1 MQIRW
6 HPKSKETD
14 LKSFHFLHNIQEY
27 FYLRYVAKRPLTSA
41 VSQTQYCLYVY
52 WSPDTSIEVGIWIL
66 STGATN
72 TGIPEQEVFINML
85 IIITF
90 PLYWKTSATFPS
102 LWNNWSSS
110 FHLHL
115 TSILLEQKLS
125 LMNFS
130 LLHFFTNVNYFLV
143 ELDQMCIFAQALSHS
158 LMFVAFWVFAVIDAI
173 YICAME
179 ASIVLPNIFFQVI
192 VVGVRIIHCSTSFL
206 ELHSCSM

>member
-1 MQIRW
+1 MSPYKCSFPNTVLFVCLLISRYEYRGR
-6 HPKSKETD
+6 HLNPKHECYQ
-14 LKSFHFLHNIQEY
+14 H
-27 FYLRYVAKRPLTSA
+27 
-41 VSQTQYCLYVY
+41 C
-52 WSPDTSIEVGIWIL
+52 
-66 STGATN
+66 
-72 TGIPEQEVFINML
+72 GIPEQEVFINML

-90 PLYWKTSATFPS
+90 PLYWKTSATFPF

-130 LLHFFTNVNYFLV
+130 LLHFFPNVNHFLV
-143 ELDQMCIFAQALSHS
+143 ELDQMCIFAQALSHL
-158 LMFVAFWVFAVIDAI
+158 LMFVAFWVFPVIYAI

-192 VVGVRIIHCSTSFL
+192 VVQVTIIHCSTSFL
-206 ELHSCSM
+206 ELHPHSI

>member
-1 MQIRW
+1 MSPYKCSFPNTVLFVCLLNALQAL
-6 HPKSKETD
+6 HVETY
-14 LKSFHFLHNIQEY
+14 Q
-27 FYLRYVAKRPLTSA
+27 RTS
-41 VSQTQYCLYVY
+41 VKTQLGLLNPSV
-52 WSPDTSIEVGIWIL
+52 SPDTSIEAGIWIL
-66 STGATN
+66 SVGATN
-72 TGIPEQEVFINML
+72 TGILEQEVYINML

-130 LLHFFTNVNYFLV
+130 LLHFFPNVNYFLV
-143 ELDQMCIFAQALSHS
+143 ELDQMCIFAQALSHL
-158 LMFVAFWVFAVIDAI
+158 LMFVAFWVFPVIDAI

-192 VVGVRIIHCSTSFL
+192 VVRVTIIHCSTSFL
-206 ELHSCSM
+206 ELHPRSI